1 MEDTIKKLFEVD
13 PKEVPSSIP
22 LFPLENVLLLP
33 FGKLPLNI
41 FEERY
46 INMVLDSL
54 KSHRMIGIIQPR
66 NNNNDFFMMGCIGKI
81 TSYIETPDYRLV
93 LNLEGV
99 CRFALHERNLTPK
112 GYYQAIIDTTSYL
125 DDLKSLEPMIDRD
138 GLTKKYA
145 DFFKM
150 KKLQIDREVLGETSN
165 LQLLSTLAM
174 LAPFNKIDK
183 QAILES
189 PNLKESVNNL
199 NSIIDLNKF
208 NGKILSVVFKEY
220 RKDELKFISFN
231 AKKARGLMTQFII
244 KNKIDSNKDIKE
256 FDYDNYNFDSKLSD
270 DSTFVFTR

>member
-1 MEDTIKKLFEVD
+1 MEDSIKKLFDVD
-13 PKEVPSSIP
+13 PKKIPSSIP

-54 KSHRMIGIIQPR
+54 KSHRMIGIIQPK

-93 LNLEGV
+93 LNLEGI
-99 CRFALHERNLTPK
+99 CRFVLHERNLSPK
-112 GYYQAIIDTTSYL
+112 GYYQATIDTSDYL
-125 DDLKSLEPMIDRD
+125 DDLNNLEPMVDRNN
-138 GLTKKYA
+138 LIQKYA
-145 DFFKM
+145 NFFKM
-150 KKLQIDREVLGETSN
+150 KKLEIDREVLAETSN

-189 PNLKESVNNL
+189 PNVKERINTI
-199 NSIIDLNKF
+199 NSILDLNTF
-208 NGKILSVVFKEY
+208 QVV
-220 RKDELKFISFN
+220 
-231 AKKARGLMTQFII
+231 
-244 KNKIDSNKDIKE
+244 SN
-256 FDYDNYNFDSKLSD
+256 NSSQLN
-270 DSTFVFTR
+270 